1 MKKAL
6 VLKQEWNGRSVGEI
20 LMIDYVEVINKQR
33 LLHNGVCEA
42 LDIPEALE
50 NNLQNELSAVLIEE
64 VVAVAYA
71 AEYWTDN
78 NGGQVWNVNDIP
90 TLVDANDVAY
100 LDPDW
105 VHVEEVLEVVGVPA
119 HYEIQDNVIKRRN
132 NILAQLRGKRA
143 PLLIEADVEI
153 NKIIDANGDHSAWS
167 LYRQELRD
175 IPSLYIKVNGDPKV
189 SVDSLDVENFVFPTK
204 PV

>member
-20 LMIDYVEVINKQR
+20 LMIGDAEDINKQR

-42 LDIPEALE
+42 LEISEELE
-50 NNLQNELSAVLIEE
+50 NNSQDELSVVLIEE
-64 VVAVAYA
+64 VIAVAPV

-78 NGGQVWNVNDIP
+78 NGGQVWDADDIP
-90 TLVDANDVAY
+90 TLVDENDEAY

-105 VHVEEVLEVVGVPA
+105 VHVAEVLEVIGVPA
-119 HYEIQDNVIKRRN
+119 YNEIQDNSIPRRN
-132 NILAQLRGKRA
+132 NILSQLRGKRT
-143 PLLIEADVEI
+143 PLLMEADIEI

-167 LYRQELRD
+167 TYRQELRD
-175 IPSLYIKVNGDPKV
+175 IPSLYVKVDGDPKV